1 MSYAFYRKGSILGTD
16 TEFLYLFR
24 TSISGTHPNSSTS
37 EFGVR
42 PRNRCIISVMQNMI
56 TMVMVSDMDRS
67 VRFYRDTLG
76 LKLRFQSPDWTEFDI
91 DSNTLALHS
100 GGVPA
105 PPDKERYA
113 GRASIG
119 FNVENVDK
127 VFEELKSKGVRVVM
141 PPTQR
146 PSEGI
151 RLAVVL
157 DPDGLPVSISQTVA
171 H

>member
-1 MSYAFYRKGSILGTD
+1 MHSIAKRHILW
-16 TEFLYLFR
+16 
-24 TSISGTHPNSSTS
+24 
-37 EFGVR
+37 EFGGR
-42 PRNRCIISVMQNMI
+42 TRISSSSEIRGASPEFRRDYNSVMQTMI
-56 TMVMVSDMDRS
+56 TMVMVSDMERS
-67 VRFYRDTLG
+67 VRFYRDTVG

-91 DSNTLALHS
+91 DSSTLALHS

-105 PPDKERYA
+105 PPPDKERYA

-146 PSEGI
+146 PGEGI
-151 RLAVVL
+151 RIAVML
-157 DPDGLPVSISQTVA
+157 DPDGLPVSFSQTVSQA
-171 H
+171 E